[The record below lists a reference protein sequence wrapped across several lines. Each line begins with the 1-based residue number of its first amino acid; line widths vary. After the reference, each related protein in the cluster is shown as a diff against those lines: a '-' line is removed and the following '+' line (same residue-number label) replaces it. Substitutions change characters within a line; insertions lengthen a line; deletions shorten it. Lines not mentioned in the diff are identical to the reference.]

1 MPLSRRK
8 LLELLS
14 RSALSVPVLGSLG
27 NSQHLHAAR
36 QNGKF
41 LLYIHFGSADGLTSG
56 MLQPHDVV
64 IDGTDTN
71 LTANG
76 SWQKNLFWDSNTL
89 ILATSQYKG
98 LVNPNHSI
106 NPNVNIHYKDSG
118 SNLIFNE
125 YSKVLH
131 PIREHICF
139 ACGNSRSLSHH
150 DAAAFQITGGRFN
163 AARGS
168 WVANFAQAL
177 CGNDKFANIV
187 AAPDFSSVRES
198 FYTKIFNNKG
208 IDNDKVALINA
219 TSIEEIIGILSDAE
233 GIPEADG
240 DALKFW
246 QTMHKISGSGS
257 PSYAVIKDSVNFYV
271 DNLLAG
277 LPELAP
283 DSPLRENI
291 EKNIT
296 ATVLKN
302 ILNDSSLPSGNV
314 CDVEAETESSKDTV
328 AKLINNLQLAAGM
341 AATQRAKGMMFA
353 WGDHDC
359 HSHGSSLDTP
369 RHAAVLFAAINMFW
383 QWVKA
388 QKMQDDVLVIVSHDF
403 SRTPYNSREITYQ
416 NETDKPIIK
425 ARAAGGAI
433 NDHRVIPVGND
444 HQSVMGM
451 LFVNGNVPAAGRI
464 GGISDNY
471 LAFGSDDTA
480 GIPNL
485 NTAPYTSDEL
495 VGTMLM
501 RCFSDVFKDEK
512 TLQEFF
518 PNFKAPIAWLLE

>member
-8 LLELLS
+8 LLELLG
-14 RSALSVPVLGSLG
+14 RSALSVPVFASLGSASRL
-27 NSQHLHAAR
+27 QAVDAR
-36 QNGKF
+36 GKF

-56 MLQPHDVV
+56 MLQPREVV
-64 IDGTDTN
+64 IDGADKD
-71 LTANG
+71 LTAKG
-76 SWQKNLFWDSNTL
+76 SWQKDLFWDSHTL
-89 ILATSQYKG
+89 VLPTSQYKG
-98 LVNPNHSI
+98 LVNPNYSI
-106 NPNVNIHYKDSG
+106 NPNVNVHYKDSG

-125 YSKVLH
+125 YSKVLQPLSDH
-131 PIREHICF
+131 LCL

-219 TSIEEIIGILSDAE
+219 TSLEEIYNILSDAE
-233 GIPEADG
+233 GIPEAYG

-246 QTMHKISGSGS
+246 QTMHKVSGLGS
-257 PSYAVIKDSVNFYV
+257 SRYAAIKNSVNFYV
-271 DNLLAG
+271 DNLLTGVLELTAG
-277 LPELAP
+277 
-283 DSPLRENI
+283 SPLRVNI
-291 EKNIT
+291 EKNINV
-296 ATVLKN
+296 AGLKN
-302 ILNDSSLPSGNV
+302 ILTDTNLPGGSV
-314 CDVEAETESSKDTV
+314 CDVDVDMEISKDTTV
-328 AKLINNLQLAAGM
+328 KLINNLQLAAGM
-341 AATQRAKGMMFA
+341 AAANKAKGMVFA

-359 HSHGSSLDTP
+359 HRYGSSLDTP

-388 QKMQDDVLVIVSHDF
+388 QQMQDDVLVIISHDF
-403 SRTPYNSREITYQ
+403 SRTPYNSRELTYQ
-416 NETDKPIIK
+416 NETDKPIITAK
-425 ARAAGGAI
+425 AAG
-433 NDHRVIPVGND
+433 DTTVPHRFIPVGND
-444 HQSVMGM
+444 HQNVMAM
-451 LFVNGNVPAAGRI
+451 MFINGKVPAGGRI
-464 GGISDNY
+464 GGLSDNY
-471 LAFGSDDTA
+471 VAFGSDDTA

-485 NTAPYTSDEL
+485 STAPYTSDEL

-501 RCFSDVFKDEK
+501 RCFGDIFKDKK

-518 PNFKAPIAWLLE
+518 PNFNKPIDWLLV

>member
-27 NSQHLHAAR
+27 KGQRLHAAD
-36 QNGKF
+36 QHGKF
-41 LLYIHFGSADGLTSG
+41 LLHIHFGSADGLTSG
-56 MLQPHDVV
+56 LLPPPEVV
-64 IDGTDTN
+64 IDGTDTQ
-71 LTANG
+71 LAAQG
-76 SWQKNLFWDSNTL
+76 SWPKNLFWDSNTL
-89 ILATSQYKG
+89 ILPTSQYQG
-98 LVNPNHSI
+98 LVNPNYSI
-106 NPNVNIHYKDSG
+106 NPNVNIHYKDRA
-118 SNLIFNE
+118 SNLIFHE

-131 PIREHICF
+131 PIRAHICF

-163 AARGS
+163 EARGS

-208 IDNDKVALINA
+208 INNDKVALINA
-219 TSIEEIIGILSDAE
+219 TSIEEILSILSDTE
-233 GIPEADG
+233 NIPEANR

-246 QTMHKISGSGS
+246 QALHKISGSGS
-257 PSYAVIKDSVNFYV
+257 PNYATIKNSVNFYV

-277 LPELAP
+277 VPELA
-283 DSPLRENI
+283 SGSQLRANI

-296 ATVLKN
+296 ATALQN
-302 ILNDSSLPSGNV
+302 ILEDASLPGGNV
-314 CDVEAETESSKDTV
+314 CDVEAEAASSKDTV
-328 AKLINNLQLAAGM
+328 IKLINNLQLAAGL
-341 AATQRAKGMMFA
+341 AATQRAKGMMLA

-403 SRTPYNSREITYQ
+403 SRTPYNSREITYH
-416 NETDKPIIK
+416 NETDKPIIT

-433 NDHRVIPVGND
+433 THHRFIPVGND
-444 HQSVMGM
+444 HQPVMGM
-451 LFVNGNVPAAGRI
+451 LFINGKVPAAGRI

-480 GIPNL
+480 GVPNL

-518 PNFKAPIAWLLE
+518 PNFKTPIAWLLK